1 MVMASS
7 WRKVLDDEED
17 SGCWMGTD
25 TRGERLPGFARVW
38 AVPRAGDIHHG
49 REPNMTNY
57 SAPQPA
63 AGTGED
69 PGKTLGIVG
78 LVLAIVAP
86 LIGLIVSIIARNKSK
101 QAGFQNGLA
110 KAGIIVSIILMV
122 LYVIIIGVSFAIG
135 FAAMDASVTT
145 Y

>member
-1 MVMASS
+1 
-7 WRKVLDDEED
+7 
-17 SGCWMGTD
+17 
-25 TRGERLPGFARVW
+25 
-38 AVPRAGDIHHG
+38 
-49 REPNMTNY
+49 MTNY

-78 LVLAIVAP
+78 LVLAIIAP
-86 LIGLIVSIIARNKSK
+86 LIGLIISIVARGKSK

-110 KAGIIVSIILMV
+110 KAGIIVSIVLMV
-122 LYVIIIGVSFAIG
+122 LNIIGAIILIPVY
-135 FAAMDASVTT
+135 METMNQIST